1 MASGAL
7 AKLARCCS
15 HPLKIASTM
24 SGAGSASRRN
34 RLT

>member
-7 AKLARCCS
+7 VKLARRCS

-24 SGAGSASRRN
+24 SGASSASRRI